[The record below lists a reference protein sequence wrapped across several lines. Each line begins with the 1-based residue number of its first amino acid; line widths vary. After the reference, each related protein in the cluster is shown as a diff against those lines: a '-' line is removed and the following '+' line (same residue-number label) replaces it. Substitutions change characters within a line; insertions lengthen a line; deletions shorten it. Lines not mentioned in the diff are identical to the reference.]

1 MFARFAGIIFIK
13 KKVKLKDIYYVH
25 QDYIILFGT
34 RIFRNKKQR
43 ALDIVSHK
51 IEEEGCHHLIT
62 PDALCLLRSTH
73 DPNFATILRKS
84 FMAIPDGAGVLWAS
98 IFLKER
104 PIQERIPGI
113 DFTLDLCK
121 MAQQREY
128 SVYFLGSRQETLD
141 QAVEI
146 IQEEHPSLIVA
157 GKRNGYFSIE
167 EESEIVEQINYSG
180 ARILFVA
187 MGVPLQEQFIDRNRQ
202 LLEVSLVMGV
212 GGALDVIS
220 GRLKRCPK
228 FFQDYGLEWALSHS

>member
-1 MFARFAGIIFIK
+1 
-13 KKVKLKDIYYVH
+13 
-25 QDYIILFGT
+25 
-34 RIFRNKKQR
+34 
-43 ALDIVSHK
+43 
-51 IEEEGCHHLIT
+51 
-62 PDALCLLRSTH
+62 
-73 DPNFATILRKS
+73 
-84 FMAIPDGAGVLWAS
+84 MAIPDGAGVLWAS

-167 EESEIVEQINYSG
+167 EESEIVKQINSSG

-228 FFQDYGLEWALSHS
+228 FFQDYGLEWAYRTAKQPWRLARVLQLPVYILNVLKLKLRQGDREEA